1 MPTMY
6 LKKLFDQEVST
17 MHAAQIKSNKFF
29 IILVSFGLFGFCL
42 NSNIA
47 FHRSGLILVERSAQA
62 SPAPAL
68 RNKVVRILKVLGQE
82 ILEGAVT
89 VAVESILSPLKEVSQ
104 PLPSNKGYLE

>member
-1 MPTMY
+1 
-6 LKKLFDQEVST
+6 

-104 PLPSNKGYLE
+104 PLPSNKGHLE